1 MAEPLRTPGRTL
13 STVAPFGFDFDPE
26 RFLLAYKRVGCTS
39 AQYYYNR
46 NNIPEI
52 SEVLAVFERVGMTID
67 STHGIFGSDIDP
79 SSPDPEHRHHCLRI
93 YEQEARI
100 ARDLGARMIVVHPAA
115 HRPTTPEAPYE
126 FPRIPPEEAR
136 REQSIRTP
144 HLIDFLRR
152 LAEVGQKHDVAFIVE
167 NMGFVVPIGHDAPLL
182 GSMIATIGSR
192 HIRMCFDTGHA
203 HFTGDV
209 YAAIKQCA
217 PVIGYIHLHD
227 NDKHKDNHLMPGEGT
242 IDWAR
247 IATLLGEL
255 GIAVPCMLEVFEP
268 ESATEHRAD
277 AGELARLMAPL
288 INA

>member
-1 MAEPLRTPGRTL
+1 MAEPMRQARRTL

-26 RFLLAYKRVGCTS
+26 RFLLAYKRIGCTS

-46 NNIPEI
+46 SNAPDLRD
-52 SEVLAVFERVGMTID
+52 VQGVFARVGMTID
-67 STHGIFGSDIDP
+67 STHGIYGSDIDP
-79 SSPDPEHRHHCLRI
+79 SSPDSEHRHHCLRI
-93 YEQEARI
+93 YDLEARL
-100 ARDLGARMIVVHPAA
+100 ARDLGTRTIVVHPAA
-115 HRPTTPEAPYE
+115 HLPTTPEAPYE

-136 REQSIRTP
+136 RQQSERTP

-152 LAEVGQKHDVAFIVE
+152 LADVGQKHDVVFVVE
-167 NMGFVVPIGHDAPLL
+167 NMGFVVPIGHDATLL

-209 YAAIKQCA
+209 YAALKECA

-247 IATLLGEL
+247 MACLLDEL
-255 GIAVPCMLEVFEP
+255 KVGVPCMLEVFEP
-268 ESATEHRAD
+268 ESATECRAD
-277 AGELARLMAPL
+277 AGQLARLLAPL
-288 INA
+288 VSV